1 MTTEHVALWRR
12 DLIGRREFCFHTF
25 DATAG
30 PIHANAANGFR
41 SCFLRLENGA
51 RLELTS
57 SDRLVEGGSSRHPA
71 PGYAHLAVA
80 TGSTAAVYRIAAA
93 GHSTADGPGWS
104 GDGYDD
110 STMPDPEGN
119 LREISA

>member
-1 MTTEHVALWRR
+1 MTTGHVALRFR
-12 DLIGRREFCFHTF
+12 DLIGQRKFCFDTF
-25 DATAG
+25 DAAAE
-30 PIHANAANGFR
+30 PICLNAARGFR
-41 SCFLRLENGA
+41 SWWLGLENGA
-51 RLELTS
+51 RVELTS
-57 SDRLVEGGSSRHPA
+57 NDRLVEGGSSRHPA

-93 GHSTADGPGWS
+93 GHSTTDGPGWS
-104 GDGYDD
+104 GDDYDE